1 MQRILFLILC
11 SVLMAVSMA
20 APNDTALARE
30 FPVIDA
36 KKLKSKM
43 DSGQKLMLIN
53 PLSKIEFSAK
63 HIPGSINI
71 PLQEMLIT
79 DKLPADKDHLI
90 VTYCLGPK

>member
-1 MQRILFLILC
+1 MQRILLLILFG
-11 SVLMAVSMA
+11 VLVAVSMTV
-20 APNDTALARE
+20 PNDTALARE

-53 PLSKIEFSAK
+53 PLSKIEFNEK

-79 DKLPADKDHLI
+79 NKLPLDKDHLI